1 MRKFLIRIRGYIF
14 KIYLHLLGV
23 KKVGHSLTI
32 RKSPI
37 VTVKRGGEIRIGDN
51 VVLNSKNR
59 GYHVNMFAPMKFV
72 ALGGVIEIGDN
83 SRIHGTSLH
92 AKKRI
97 SIGKNCLIAANT
109 IIMDSNSHELSLDK
123 PEERLIKKDLP
134 KEVIIEDNVW
144 IAANVIILPG
154 IHIGHDSVIAA
165 GSVVVKD
172 VPPQSLVGG
181 NPAKVIKMS

>member
-1 MRKFLIRIRGYIF
+1 
-14 KIYLHLLGV
+14 
-23 KKVGHSLTI
+23 
-32 RKSPI
+32 
-37 VTVKRGGEIRIGDN
+37 
-51 VVLNSKNR
+51 
-59 GYHVNMFAPMKFV
+59 
-72 ALGGVIEIGDN
+72 
-83 SRIHGTSLH
+83 
-92 AKKRI
+92 
-97 SIGKNCLIAANT
+97 
-109 IIMDSNSHELSLDK
+109 MDSNSHELSLDK